1 MEASVTFSPA
11 FTSPP
16 DIEVV
21 TGWSGDQMIAGG
33 VTAQMLTGATA
44 LVKRSRGTLLL
55 TSGPRDRPGWRL
67 RHHQGDRKL
76 MSVMVIKPAAARS
89 LTTAAAARADL
100 GLPDGSPADE
110 QIGRWIAQASTTAA
124 SFCRRTFGRET
135 VRERFEIDWRRCRED
150 DEGLLLSRAPVVRIL
165 SVKVDGLTL
174 APSAYEVAEQPAHPV
189 SLFYLRHLVNGE
201 PRAWGGR
208 GITVEY
214 EAGWL
219 LPGEDRG
226 DPVTTTA
233 PDLPADVERAV
244 IQLVGASVSASGRD
258 MMVKSEDVEGVGSF
272 SYYVQ
277 GANASLPHPEAE
289 AALAQYRRMAFA

>member
-1 MEASVTFSPA
+1 MSVTVITPA
-11 FTSPP
+11 K
-16 DIEVV
+16 
-21 TGWSGDQMIAGG
+21 A
-33 VTAQMLTGATA
+33 
-44 LVKRSRGTLLL
+44 RG
-55 TSGPRDRPGWRL
+55 
-67 RHHQGDRKL
+67 
-76 MSVMVIKPAAARS
+76 

-110 QIGRWIAQASTTAA
+110 QIGRWIAQASATAA

-135 VRERFEIDWRRCRED
+135 VRERFEIDRRRCRDED
-150 DEGLLLSRAPVVRIL
+150 ADGLLLSRAPVVQIV

-174 APSAYEVAEQPAHPV
+174 APSAYELAEQPAHPV
-189 SLFYLRHLVNGE
+189 SLFYLRALVDGE
-201 PRAWGGR
+201 PRAWAGR
-208 GITVEY
+208 AVTVEY